1 MSDCR
6 TVDEAYATAGNSS
19 NLAVKADRR
28 SDADV
33 LIAAGW
39 TPGLLGGALMR
50 LHSEWDGAAKK
61 RRMDETDAFLL
72 FGQLNSLRRA
82 VDGVAAWAER
92 KGHKEPRTLANA
104 VLIYWLHDSCQP
116 CLGRGYAVIG
126 GAPVLGR
133 PCRKCGGS
141 GKRNPP
147 GGEAGRAALN
157 MMDECIHV
165 ARQSMRLRLRNM
177 L

>member
-1 MSDCR
+1 LSESR
-6 TVDEAYATAGNSS
+6 SIEESYTSAGN
-19 NLAVKADRR
+19 AADLTVRPDQR
-28 SDADV
+28 GDVDV

-61 RRMDETDAFLL
+61 RHMDETDAFLL

-126 GAPVLGR
+126 DTPVLGR
-133 PCRKCGGS
+133 PCRTCGGS

-157 MMDECIHV
+157 MMDACV
-165 ARQSMRLRLRNM
+165 QAARSSMRLRLRNM